1 MKFAT
6 VFLAVLAS
14 TLAPASVFGQFP
26 TRLGGVNTAGYDF
39 SVDTSG
45 DFSGTGDTPPA
56 SQYTHFTAEGVNL
69 YRIPFAWQLMTPTL
83 GGTINTTWFD
93 DDYDVTVQAALSS
106 GSDVYVIVD
115 LHNYAR
121 WDGEIIGQGGPT
133 NAQFASVWTQLAEQY
148 GSNDRIIF
156 GVMNEPHD
164 LNVTEWVASVQ
175 YVVNAI
181 REAGATNY
189 LLLPG
194 SSYSSA
200 ETFPTEAGP
209 YLVDVT
215 DPLGGTSKL
224 LFDVHKYLDSD
235 NSGTHSTCVT
245 NNVDVLETLV
255 SFLQDNGDRQAILSE
270 TGGGETSSCY
280 TDLAQELAYVESAY
294 PTLVGFSVWAAGA
307 FDTSYVLSVTP
318 YSNGTDQTLWT
329 EAVKP
334 YLP

>member
-1 MKFAT
+1 
-6 VFLAVLAS
+6 VLSA
-14 TLAPASVFGQFP
+14 TLAPQWVSGQFSS
-26 TRLGGVNTAGYDF
+26 RLGGVNTAGYDF
-39 SVDTSG
+39 SVSTDG
-45 DFSGTGDTPPA
+45 DFSGTGDAPPT
-56 SQYTHFTAEGVNL
+56 SQYTHFSAEGANL

-83 GGTINTTWFD
+83 GGTINSTFFSE
-93 DDYDVTVQAALSS
+93 YDTTVQAALSS
-106 GSDVYVIVD
+106 DSDVYVIVD

-121 WDGEIIGQGGPT
+121 WNGDIIGQGGPT
-133 NAQFASVWTQLAEQY
+133 NAQFASIWTQLASEY
-148 GSNDRIIF
+148 GTNDRIIF
-156 GVMNEPHD
+156 GIMNEPHD

-181 REAGATNY
+181 RAEGATNY

-200 ETFPTEAGP
+200 EALPTEAGP

-215 DPLGGTSKL
+215 DPLGSTDKL
-224 LFDVHKYLDSD
+224 LFDVHQYLDSD
-235 NSGTHSTCVT
+235 NSGTSATCVT
-245 NNVDVLETLV
+245 NNTGVLETLV
-255 SFLQDNGDRQAILSE
+255 TFLKDNGNRQAILSE
-270 TGGGETSSCY
+270 TGGGETTSCY
-280 TDLAQELAYVESAY
+280 TYLGEELAYVKSAY
-294 PTLVGFSVWAAGA
+294 PNLVGFSVWAAGA

>member
-1 MKFAT
+1 MRFALAILTAVT
-6 VFLAVLAS
+6 VAI
-14 TLAPASVFGQFP
+14 APQGARGQFS
-26 TRLGGVNTAGYDF
+26 TRLGGVNTAGWDF

-45 DFSGTGDTPPA
+45 DFSGTGDAPPV
-56 SQYTHFTAEGVNL
+56 SQYTHFSGEGANL

-83 GGTINTTWFD
+83 GGTINSSFFEE
-93 DDYDVTVQAALSS
+93 YDTTVQAALSS
-106 GSDVYVIVD
+106 NSDVYVIVD

-121 WDGEIIGQGGPT
+121 WNGDIIGQGGPT
-133 NAQFASVWTQLAEQY
+133 NAQFASIWTQLADEY

-156 GVMNEPHD
+156 GIMNEPHD

-175 YVVNAI
+175 YVVNAV
-181 REAGATNY
+181 RSAGSTNY

-194 SSYSSA
+194 SNYSSA
-200 ETFPTEAGP
+200 QTFPTEAGP

-215 DPLGGTSKL
+215 DPLGGTDKL

-245 NNVDVLETLV
+245 NNTEVLETLV
-255 SFLQDNGDRQAILSE
+255 SFLQENGNRQAILSE

-280 TDLAQELAYVESAY
+280 TYLAEELAYVQSAY
-294 PTLVGFSVWAAGA
+294 PNLVGFSVWAAGA

-318 YSNGTDQTLWT
+318 YSNGTDETLWT
-329 EAVKP
+329 EAVRP

>member
-1 MKFAT
+1 MKLAT
-6 VFLAVLAS
+6 VLLAVASLAI
-14 TLAPASVFGQFP
+14 APQAVKAQFS

-39 SVDTSG
+39 SVDTNG
-45 DFSGTGDTPPA
+45 DFSGTGTTPPA
-56 SQYTHFTAEGVNL
+56 SQYTHFSGEGANL

-83 GGTINTTWFD
+83 GGTINSSFFSE
-93 DDYDVTVQAALSS
+93 YDTTVQAALDSSS
-106 GSDVYVIVD
+106 GAYVIVD

-121 WDGEIIGQGGPT
+121 WNGDIIGQGGPT
-133 NAQFASVWTQLAEQY
+133 NAEYASIWTQLAQNY
-148 GSNDRIIF
+148 GSDERVIF
-156 GVMNEPHD
+156 GLMNEPHD
-164 LNVTEWVASVQ
+164 LNVTEWVASLQ
-175 YVVNAI
+175 YVVNAV
-181 REAGATNY
+181 REAGSTNY

-209 YLVDVT
+209 YLVGVT
-215 DPLGGTSKL
+215 DPLGGTGKL

-235 NSGTHSTCVT
+235 NSGTHATCVT

-270 TGGGETSSCY
+270 TGGGETTSCY
-280 TDLAQELAYVESAY
+280 TDVAQELSYVKSAY
-294 PTLVGFSVWAAGA
+294 PTLVGFSIWAAGA
-307 FDTSYVLSVTP
+307 FDTSYVLTVTP
-318 YSNGTDQTLWT
+318 WSNGTDQTLWT